1 MVFWDASALAKA
13 YAQEQG
19 TPSVLGALSASRGRG
34 FLSDHVAI
42 EVLTVFG
49 KWFRT
54 NRLSKSAYRNAV
66 ADFYRDYPSAFNL
79 IEVDRGVRHHALS
92 LAEALRGAGIGGMD
106 ILHLASAMHVQ
117 ASVSPRPVILASSDA
132 PLLNAATMHGLATFN
147 PEVEPLAKVLGVL
160 R

>member
-13 YAQEQG
+13 YGQEQG

-42 EVLTVFG
+42 EVLMVFA
-49 KWFRT
+49 KWLRT
-54 NRLSKSAYRNAV
+54 RRFSHAAYRTAV
-66 ADFYRDYPSAFNL
+66 SDFFRDYPSAFNL
-79 IEVDRGVRHHALS
+79 VDVDESVRKQALTLAQS
-92 LAEALRGAGIGGMD
+92 LRSLGIGGMD
-106 ILHLASAMHVQ
+106 VLHLASAMHVQ
-117 ASVSPRPVILASSDA
+117 ASVSPRPVVLASADG
-132 PLLNAATMHGLATFN
+132 PLLNAASITGLATFN